1 MIILRLRGGLGNQ
14 LFQYAAGKSLA
25 LHHHVNLKFDTYT
38 YTLHP
43 YRKFQLDKFCIDEQI
58 AEQNEI
64 NALIG
69 TNKILRYINKR
80 YYTIL
85 NKNKVFLQPHYHFYN
100 NFFDLPAH
108 LYLSGYW
115 QSEKYFLPIE
125 KTIRENFRP
134 RSPLSG
140 KNKEIASAMGAEN
153 SISIHIRRGDY
164 AANARYANFFGVL
177 EDSYYAQA
185 IEKMHTLVS
194 NPIFYIF
201 SDDIGWCKSRFA
213 SNANFTFVEHNTG
226 DDSYYD
232 MLLMSCCKHNIIA
245 NSTFSWW
252 GAWLNENPEK
262 TVIAPKNWFKKEY
275 FTAKNPV
282 YKDRR
287 YNTSDLIPE
296 SWITL

>member
-14 LFQYAAGKSLA
+14 LFQYAAGKALA
-25 LHHHVNLKFDTYT
+25 MHHQVELKFDTYT

-43 YRKFQLDKFCIDEQI
+43 YRKFQLDKFCIEEKVASQ
-58 AEQNEI
+58 QEI

-69 TNKILRYINKR
+69 GNKILRYINKR

-100 NFFDLPAH
+100 NFFQLPSQ

-125 KTIRENFRP
+125 KVIRESLEP
-134 RSPLSG
+134 RLPFTG
-140 KNKEIASAMGAEN
+140 KNKELAAAMDTEN
-153 SISIHIRRGDY
+153 AISIHIRRGDY
-164 AANARYANFFGVL
+164 TSNARYADFFGVM
-177 EDSYYAQA
+177 DDTYYEQA
-185 IEKMHTLVS
+185 IAQIGKQVATPS
-194 NPIFYIF
+194 FYIF
-201 SDDIGWCKSRFA
+201 SDDINWCKKRFA
-213 SNANFTFVEHNTG
+213 SYPNVTFVEHNTG
-226 DDSYYD
+226 DDAHYD
-232 MLLMSCCKHNIIA
+232 MRLMSCCKHNIIA

-252 GAWLNENPEK
+252 GAWLNQNPEK
-262 TVIAPKNWFKKEY
+262 IVIAPKQWFKKDY

-282 YKDRR
+282 YKDRH
-287 YNTSDLIPE
+287 YDTKDLIPQ